1 MADELVIVEHA
12 TGWVVPMLLGGIQR
26 EGTA

>member
-12 TGWVVPMLLGGIQR
+12 TGWVVPMLLGAVQR
-26 EGTA
+26 EGNA